1 MAKLLNITDAE
12 RQGVTVTF
20 NVNRYEVYAA
30 SGFLLTAADSK
41 SSLKQQLA
49 ENGIV
54 DAKFDGDAVRAY
66 LRNY

>member
-30 SGFLLTAADSK
+30 AGWMMTAANSK
-41 SSLKQQLA
+41 SSLKQQLL

-54 DAKFDGDAVRAY
+54 NAKFDAIATRAY
-66 LRNY
+66 LAA